1 MPLLLLKRNR
11 TNIEI
16 VAKDR
21 AFPNVKELFSMCATF
36 LSAVFAFIFF
46 RAESVGDALLFIQK
60 ILSDSFLTM
69 PRIENVS
76 KITIGSIPL
85 STIILIIV
93 EWVNRREEYGFKRQS
108 KYKLVRWIVYGII
121 VMVILELAGEGQ
133 GFIYF
138 QF

>member
-36 LSAVFAFIFF
+36 LFAVFAFIFF

-69 PRIENVS
+69 PKIENVG
-76 KITIGSIPL
+76 KITIGSILL

-121 VMVILELAGEGQ
+121 AMMILELVGEGQ